1 MTTMHDACF
10 LQENIYDSWKN
21 HEKPKKEWKKANR
34 FAVFWEVAAKSLQNG
49 KGICIIKLLFLYAE
63 EFI

>member
-34 FAVFWEVAAKSLQNG
+34 FAVF
-49 KGICIIKLLFLYAE
+49 
-63 EFI
+63 

>member
-1 MTTMHDACF
+1 MGDEDKTLFYRKRLCMTTMHDACF

-34 FAVFWEVAAKSLQNG
+34 FAVF
-49 KGICIIKLLFLYAE
+49 
-63 EFI
+63 